1 MSSTDKTRQKL
12 MDSMRKTKAGSTSKS
27 GTPKSDTKASSSAA
41 QSKPAAKPAAK
52 PAPAKRKPARQPVK
66 KGGGDPYQVGRRVW
80 PD

>member
-12 MDSMRKTKAGSTSKS
+12 MDSMRKTKAGSASKS
-27 GTPKSDTKASSSAA
+27 DTPTTKSDTKTSSNAG
-41 QSKPAAKPAAK
+41 QTKPAAKPAA
-52 PAPAKRKPARQPVK
+52 ARRKPAARQQVR